1 LFVTAPQ
8 IATLLILLAVLAALI
23 SERFRADVVTL
34 TGAGALCLF
43 GVARVEDVQASF
55 ANPAIVALASLFVLV
70 EGLHVTGAIGLLFDL
85 SGRLVDRFG
94 KRAIPLLIGAAGL
107 LSPFVN
113 NTPLVVLGT
122 SVLQETARRRGWS
135 VKPLLIPLSYT
146 VILVGTCTLIGS
158 SVNLLVDQMMR
169 QSGLAGFGMFD
180 MTGVGLSM
188 LVIAIP
194 YLAVAAPR
202 LLRGGPGGATEE
214 IVPTEHLAFR
224 PMQAITAAI
233 VLALVVGGA
242 VGGVPIAIAAFV
254 GATLLIAL
262 KIVTPEQAYGA
273 VKPQLLVMIAAMLVV
288 GAAIERTGLGALASQ
303 ILSHFTGGLGRRG
316 SLALIYVATL
326 ILTEMM
332 SHAGAV
338 VLLTPIAIG
347 VAQNL
352 GADARPFAIAV
363 MMAASA
369 SFVTPLGYQT
379 NTFVYYA
386 GGYRYSDFI
395 KVGLPLTVL
404 TACAALV
411 SIPYFFPF

>member
-1 LFVTAPQ
+1 VTAPQ
-8 IATLLILLAVLAALI
+8 IATLIVLLVILAALI

-43 GVARVEDVQASF
+43 GIVRVEDVQAGF

-85 SGRLVDRFG
+85 AARLVDRFG
-94 KRAIPLLIGAAGL
+94 RRAIPLLIGAAGV

-158 SVNLLVDQMMR
+158 STNLLVDQMMR
-169 QSGLAGFGMFD
+169 QSGLAGFGMFE

-188 LVIAIP
+188 LAIGIP
-194 YLAVAAPR
+194 YLALFAPR
-202 LLRGGPGGATEE
+202 LLRAKPGETVDEV
-214 IVPTEHLAFR
+214 IPPEHLRVR
-224 PMQAITAAI
+224 PIPAI
-233 VLALVVGGA
+233 VAATLLAFVVGGA

-262 KIVTPEQAYGA
+262 RIITPEQAYGA

-288 GAAIERTGLGALASQ
+288 GSAIERTGLAALASQ
-303 ILSHFTGGLGRRG
+303 MLSNVTGGFGRQG

-347 VAQNL
+347 MAQNL
-352 GADARPFAIAV
+352 GVDARPFAIAV

-386 GGYRYSDFI
+386 GGYRYWDFI

-404 TACAALV
+404 TACAALIA
-411 SIPYFFPF
+411 IPYFFPF

>member
-1 LFVTAPQ
+1 MTAPQ
-8 IATLLILLAVLAALI
+8 IATLLILLVILVALV

-43 GVARVEDVQASF
+43 GIARIEDVQSGF

-70 EGLHVTGAIGLLFDL
+70 EGLHITGAIGLLFSL
-85 SGRLVDRFG
+85 SGKMVDKFG
-94 KRAIPLLIGAAGL
+94 RRAIPLIIGAAGV

-158 SVNLLVDQMMR
+158 STNLLVDQMMR
-169 QSGLAGFGMFD
+169 QAGLAGFGMFE
-180 MTGVGLSM
+180 MSGVGLTM
-188 LVIAIP
+188 LAVGVP
-194 YLAVAAPR
+194 YLAFVAPRSLHGTPDDASRHIVAA
-202 LLRGGPGGATEE
+202 
-214 IVPTEHLAFR
+214 EHLRFR
-224 PMQAITAAI
+224 PIRALITAVI
-233 VLALVVGGA
+233 LAAVVGGA

-262 KIVTPEQAYGA
+262 RIVTPEQAYGA
-273 VKPQLLVMIAAMLVV
+273 VKPQLLVMVAAMLVV
-288 GAAIERTGLGALASQ
+288 GSAIERTGLAALASQ
-303 ILSHFTGGLGRRG
+303 WLSQKTSTLGPRG
-316 SLALIYVATL
+316 SLALIYTATL

-352 GADARPFAIAV
+352 GVDPRPFGIAV

-386 GGYRYSDFI
+386 GSYRYMDFI
-395 KVGLPLTVL
+395 KVGLPLTFL

-411 SIPYFFPF
+411 SIPWFFPF